1 MTRSFKFAGTGHS
14 KVWYAGCMWPHR
26 ENAVWIYLDPYA
38 TLIACAIAVLTV
50 ISQLIQSLHRSV
62 TIFKLWGWR
71 STILGFSQA
80 YRMGPGYKWKFVI
93 PFQLKRQ
100 VTQGQCWVS
109 TFVIEGVIRGR
120 KKWWG
125 MFRMFKDVTRVNT
138 NQNGKRKWWKHLQ

>member
-1 MTRSFKFAGTGHS
+1 MHVA
-14 KVWYAGCMWPHR
+14 PQ

-100 VTQGQCWVS
+100 GPLKVNAGSQRS
-109 TFVIEGVIRGR
+109 VIEGVIRGR

-125 MFRMFKDVTRVNT
+125 MFRMFKDVTRGEHKSERETEMVEASAIINA
-138 NQNGKRKWWKHLQ
+138 